1 MMKNPSKHSVTQTE
15 SSDYFF
21 SYAEKHTDEDQ
32 ICHKLLG
39 RGPNYFTSER
49 VISSNHSPDY
59 RLASIQKICVISYE
73 NHVS

>member
-39 RGPNYFTSER
+39 GGHNYFTSER
-49 VISSNHSPDY
+49 VI
-59 RLASIQKICVISYE
+59 
-73 NHVS
+73 